1 MKCSTRVCY
10 CCIFRPQPMYV
21 MHKPK
26 LSMYSNWRVVTK
38 DSHPSGLPPADGLAA
53 YSSIY
58 HGASHGIFTLAGY
71 SSSLKNCIK
80 SDGKSEGVKEERK
93 MGKVDDDQVSLSVN
107 KLMPGHSTP
116 HPRASEFIIT

>member
-1 MKCSTRVCY
+1 
-10 CCIFRPQPMYV
+10 MYV

-80 SDGKSEGVKEERK
+80 SDGKSDGVKEERK
-93 MGKVDDDQVSLSVN
+93 MGKVDDDQVSLTVN
-107 KLMPGHSTP
+107 KLM
-116 HPRASEFIIT
+116 RLINFFFLRRMK